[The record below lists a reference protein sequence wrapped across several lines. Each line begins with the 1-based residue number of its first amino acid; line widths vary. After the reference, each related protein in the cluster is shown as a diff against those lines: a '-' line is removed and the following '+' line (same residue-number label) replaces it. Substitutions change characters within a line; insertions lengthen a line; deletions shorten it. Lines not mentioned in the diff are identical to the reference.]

1 MKKTLSINIA
11 GIVFHIEEDAYATLD
26 TYLKS
31 IHAYFKNFEGAKD
44 IVDDIEARIAE
55 KFWNIRETEKT
66 EAITQVHVDALI
78 ASLGTIAD
86 FKEIE
91 EEDVKKEQTFNEAPK
106 SVFSKS
112 FRRDLSNKK
121 LGGVASGIANYFEID
136 PIWVRVIMVVGFFGL
151 IPLLYV
157 GNFVFWAYVICWIAI
172 PGEINVEAKSYRK
185 FYRDPEK
192 KVIGGVMAGIAA
204 YTGWDIGL
212 LRILAV
218 ISLFF
223 FGSGAAAYIFILAI
237 TPEAKSLTDKM
248 AMTGEPI
255 TLENIERNI
264 KETVQPDSVDE
275 KPITRILLFPFRAF
289 AAIFSALKP
298 ILMGV
303 RWFAQY
309 LLGIVLLIIAA
320 AFMITLVVLT
330 TAGISGFDHGQIG
343 LSFGE
348 AVPIFLL
355 AQDLPAWA
363 VYAAYAAIIPMIL
376 GIGIGGVSFLANRK
390 LTNKI
395 YKYTS
400 TLVAIVG
407 WIGLFAAFSMVG
419 RNFQRTASLNQIKE
433 ITADSSYVFDLN
445 RESQENIWEKMLGN
459 TILADEF
466 LDDDELHDYNRNG
479 FSRAS
484 VSLEGY
490 DGKTIQVILFAKSN
504 GKTRTE
510 AELNAKSIA
519 YQWVQKGNQIVMDSH
534 FGLKNFKFRNQR
546 MRVKVLIPYGVSF
559 GMTRDFALYIENVL
573 DAGYFNNEE
582 NDLFFGSKWTFTPD
596 KGLICL
602 NREPLSNNDSN
613 ESDSDE
619 SGFSENPK
627 LPNSD
632 KSKNKEEDNISFS
645 ITKTLPDFSNIEV
658 LESETSS
665 ITITQGPVYQITY
678 KSVDQMND
686 FSSSAKVDQ
695 GVLKFPKVQS
705 GLEITIQTPSLK
717 KLSLGGNSR
726 TTLIGFDLDNLDVLL
741 SGFHSLTLNG
751 KSNKLQVSASESSEL
766 LAGNWLTKKAFVAV
780 SNQAKMELNASESI
794 KGFKGD
800 RSDVTFKPYPKLNV
814 QWTQKGKKL

>member
-86 FKEIE
+86 FQEIE

-106 SVFSKS
+106 SVFSKP

-121 LGGVASGIANYFEID
+121 LGGVASGIANYFEVD
-136 PIWVRVIMVVGFFGL
+136 PIWVRVILVVGFFGL
-151 IPLLYV
+151 IPLLYI

-172 PGEINVEAKSYRK
+172 PGEINLEAKTYRK
-185 FYRDPEK
+185 FYRDPEM

-212 LRILAV
+212 LRILAF

-223 FGSGAAAYIFILAI
+223 FGSGAVAYIFILAI
-237 TPEAKSLTDKM
+237 SPEAKSLTDKM
-248 AMTGEPI
+248 EMTGEPI

-264 KETVQPDSVDE
+264 KETVQPDSAEE

-289 AAIFSALKP
+289 AAIFTVLKP
-298 ILMGV
+298 ILTGV

-309 LLGIVLLIIAA
+309 LLGVVLLIISV
-320 AFMITLVVLT
+320 AFMIALVALT
-330 TAGISGFDHGQIG
+330 TAGISGFDHGQVGI
-343 LSFGE
+343 SFGE

-376 GIGIGGVSFLANRK
+376 GIGIGGISLLANRK

-395 YKYTS
+395 YQYTS
-400 TLVAIVG
+400 TSIAIIG

-433 ITADSSYVFDLN
+433 ITADSSYVFTLK

-459 TILADEF
+459 TIIADEF
-466 LDDDELHDYNRNG
+466 LDEDELHDFNRNG

-484 VSLEGY
+484 ISLEGY
-490 DGKTIQVILFAKSN
+490 DGKTIQVIMFAKSN
-504 GKTRTE
+504 GKTRAD
-510 AELNAKSIA
+510 AELNAKSID
-519 YQWVQKGNQIVMDSH
+519 YQWVQKGDQIVMDSH

-546 MRVKVLIPYGVSF
+546 MRIKVLIPYGVSF
-559 GMTRDFALYIENVL
+559 GMTRDFALYIENLL
-573 DAGYFNNEE
+573 DSGYFKNEE
-582 NDLFFGSKWTFTPD
+582 NDLFVGSKWAFTPD

-602 NREPLSNNDSN
+602 NREPQSNNDS
-613 ESDSDE
+613 EDSDFSDNPKFPKSDE
-619 SGFSENPK
+619 SV
-627 LPNSD
+627 
-632 KSKNKEEDNISFS
+632 NKGDSSTGFS
-645 ITKTLPDFSNIEV
+645 ITKTLPDFSTIEL
-658 LESETSS
+658 LESETSA

-678 KSVDQMND
+678 KSSDPMHD
-686 FSSSAKVDQ
+686 FSSMAKVDQ
-695 GVLKFPKVQS
+695 GVLKFPEVQS
-705 GLEITIQTPSLK
+705 GLEIIIQMPSLK
-717 KLSLGGNSR
+717 KISLGGNSR
-726 TTLIGFDLDNLDVLL
+726 TTLTGFDVDNLDVLL

-751 KSNKLQVSASESSEL
+751 KSKQLQVSANESSEL
-766 LAGNWLTKKAFVAV
+766 LAGNWLTQKAFVSV
-780 SNQAKMELNASESI
+780 SNQAKMELNASELI

-800 RSDVTFKPYPKLNV
+800 RSDVTFKPYPKLIV
-814 QWTQKGKKL
+814 QWTKKGKK